1 MVATTMQ
8 APWRSRPRGGSE
20 KSGSSDSCTRST
32 GGIQGRWPARPTGN
46 RSTRQRTEQRNRMSG
61 RIDLWAWARRDGRA
75 TPGHGVYGAR
85 VSTARRRAHR
95 APPGDRRASGDVP
108 ARGGGRGRR
117 YRPAAVRR
125 ARVSGVPHVWR
136 IRARRGA
143 VSVRGLRAR
152 APATLFVQGTG
163 VVSELRGPADD
174 GARRRPDDA
183 VLPWVR
189 CGSGSSR
196 CRIGSGTRWRG
207 KAPRSL
213 AGSPTVR
220 GSS

>member
-1 MVATTMQ
+1 MFAYRPATTC
-8 APWRSRPRGGSE
+8 RR
-20 KSGSSDSCTRST
+20 T
-32 GGIQGRWPARPTGN
+32 GRWASASRFCSEIRVG
-46 RSTRQRTEQRNRMSG
+46 
-61 RIDLWAWARRDGRA
+61 DAD
-75 TPGHGVYGAR
+75 TP
-85 VSTARRRAHR
+85 
-95 APPGDRRASGDVP
+95 
-108 ARGGGRGRR
+108 
-117 YRPAAVRR
+117 PAAVRALPSPPCSVYHSLSIVPVGTLTSPGGDGPPASGLPPPQRR
-125 ARVSGVPHVWR
+125 AYGAPPGHRQAPRGLPAHGGGGRRRRELAAVRRVRIPRVPDVR
-136 IRARRGA
+136 CLRTLRGA